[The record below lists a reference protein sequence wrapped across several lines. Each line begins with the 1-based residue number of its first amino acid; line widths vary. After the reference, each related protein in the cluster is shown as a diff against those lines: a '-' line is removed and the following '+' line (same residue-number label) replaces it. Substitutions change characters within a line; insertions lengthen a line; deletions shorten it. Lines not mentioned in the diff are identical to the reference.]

1 MLYCITAIGHG
12 PMLVN
17 DQSLKCCTLTW
28 QPLPQFLLE
37 LILTAP
43 GQFSATFLPVQYK
56 IECTV
61 CPTFLAPPTDPD
73 VQRTCS
79 IVHYPPIDPDVQR
92 TCSIVHY
99 PPTDPDV
106 QRTCSIVHYES
117 SSTWLY
123 QSYMNV
129 PCSKK
134 NNKLIT

>member
-37 LILTAP
+37 LILIAP

-79 IVHYPPIDPDVQR
+79 
-92 TCSIVHY
+92 S
-99 PPTDPDV
+99 
-106 QRTCSIVHYES
+106 VHYES

-129 PCSKK
+129 PRSKK
-134 NNKLIT
+134 NNNSLHNNIKLFICVGLYTRISLYASKCTHMVNEC

>member
-37 LILTAP
+37 LILIAP

-79 IVHYPPIDPDVQR
+79 IVHY
-92 TCSIVHY
+92 
-99 PPTDPDV
+99 
-106 QRTCSIVHYES
+106 ES

-123 QSYMNV
+123 QSYTNV

-134 NNKLIT
+134 KRNSLHNNIKLFICIGLCTRISLSASKCTHMVNEC